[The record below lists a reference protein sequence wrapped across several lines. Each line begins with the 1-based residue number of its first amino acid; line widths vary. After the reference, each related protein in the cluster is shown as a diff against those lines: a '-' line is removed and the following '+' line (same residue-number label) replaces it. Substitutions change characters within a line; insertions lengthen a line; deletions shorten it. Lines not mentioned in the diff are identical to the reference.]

1 MIARITI
8 SALLPILALAGCSGS
23 GGVHVSPSTVVPSAS
38 PVRGTATVTVTISIP
53 KRSASTARTPRFVSP
68 SAQSIR
74 VDVYPVTA
82 GVIAGSPSTTSLQDL
97 TASSPGCSG
106 GSPNVCAVTLSVPAG
121 IAAFG
126 IKLYAGLG
134 QTGSVLSQLDPTVA
148 TERTI
153 VAGTSNVTLPLVLG
167 GVPASIVVSAPAT
180 TFTGGSSL
188 NVPYTVVARDAA
200 GNIIVGNEP
209 YETPITPTTSDPSAI
224 TFSPAS
230 ITSPTTPV
238 SLQFNG
244 TATATTS
251 VTAGATVGAVT
262 APAVSFSFAPATL
275 TATCS
280 SGCLALPNGSSPY
293 TLTLSEPG
301 YTGNVTIG
309 GSGTSCTF
317 FPASSGVMTSG
328 TGTITVYPNPAGGS
342 CISNATDRFSQSAGS
357 YTTFVA
363 AGPPALGGCASP
375 PKPADPFGGGMP
387 LYLNIGCAQ
396 VFTYGSYTY
405 YPYDSLQNPPDRF
418 ALAIYADQTSLPVRT
433 TITIGCRYL
442 TNVAINNGP
451 ANVVYTGQSGLTATV
466 PFAALD
472 P

>member
-23 GGVHVSPSTVVPSAS
+23 GGVHVSPSTVVPSAP

-180 TFTGGSSL
+180 TFTGGSLL

-230 ITSPTTPV
+230 VTSPTTPV
-238 SLQFNG
+238 TLQFNG
-244 TATATTS
+244 TATTTV
-251 VTAGATVGAVT
+251 VTASASVGAFN
-262 APAVSFSFAPATL
+262 APAVSFAFTPAPL

-280 SGCLALPNGSSPY
+280 GGCLSLPNGSLPY
-293 TLTLSEPG
+293 TLTLSEAG
-301 YTGNVTIG
+301 YTGSVTIG
-309 GSGTSCTF
+309 GSGTSCNF
-317 FPASSGVMTSG
+317 FPASTGTMSNG
-328 TGTITVYPNPAGGS
+328 TGTIKVYPNPAGGNCTS
-342 CISNATDRFSQSAGS
+342 SATDRYSQSASS

-375 PKPADPFGGGMP
+375 PKPADPFGGGLP
-387 LYLNIGCAQ
+387 LYLNSGCAQ

-405 YPYDSLQNPPDRF
+405 YPYDSPQNPPNQF
-418 ALAIYADQTSLPVRT
+418 ALAIYADQTSMPVRT
-433 TITIGCRYL
+433 TIINGCRY
-442 TNVAINNGP
+442 VASVSINSGP
-451 ANVVYTGQSGLTATV
+451 ANVVYTGQSGFTATV
-466 PFAALD
+466 SFAALD